1 MVKNEMTEERKQ
13 ALQTLIA
20 WYWVDGLNHISKAD
34 YQFLYDL
41 YDHSL
46 GFYGDDVQLRLN
58 AIRDVYLNYK
68 SI

>member
-1 MVKNEMTEERKQ
+1 MVKNEMTDERKQ

-20 WYWVDGLNHISKAD
+20 WYWVDGMNHISKAD

-68 SI
+68 

>member
-13 ALQTLIA
+13 ALQTLMA
-20 WYWVDGLNHISKAD
+20 WYWADGKNHITKAD

-46 GFYGDDVQLRLN
+46 GFYGEDVQFRLN
-58 AIRDVYLNYK
+58 AIREIYLHSK
-68 SI
+68 TI

>member
-1 MVKNEMTEERKQ
+1 MVKNEMTDERKQ

-20 WYWVDGLNHISKAD
+20 WYWVDGMNHISKAD

-46 GFYGDDVQLRLN
+46 GFYGEDVQLRLN

-68 SI
+68 

>member
-1 MVKNEMTEERKQ
+1 MVKNEMTKERKQ

-58 AIRDVYLNYK
+58 AIRDVYLHYK
-68 SI
+68 

>member
-1 MVKNEMTEERKQ
+1 MVKNEMTDERKQ

-20 WYWVDGLNHISKAD
+20 WYWTDGMNHISKAD

-46 GFYGDDVQLRLN
+46 GFYGEDVQLRLN

-68 SI
+68 

>member
-20 WYWVDGLNHISKAD
+20 WYWVDGLNHISKSD